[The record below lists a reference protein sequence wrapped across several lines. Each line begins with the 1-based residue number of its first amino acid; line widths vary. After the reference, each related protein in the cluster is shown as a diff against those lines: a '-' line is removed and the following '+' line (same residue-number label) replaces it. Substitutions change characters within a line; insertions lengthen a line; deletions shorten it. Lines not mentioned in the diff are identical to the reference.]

1 MIDRAH
7 GCSTAYANCELRFA
21 QLEPCGTPIQNQL
34 RTNDLSLE
42 AVQFFMWHSILKSLI
57 SRRTPQIVDWDYGVH
72 ILLMG
77 FWVQCW
83 WLQELIY
90 KCKLTLRIGRSAVL
104 IWLQLTCTAQE
115 QVYLD
120 TADIHQLS
128 DISDEHQRLCTF
140 RGLGNVVAEILA
152 GPHAVASP
160 DLDEAHMR
168 ALIYHDHGNQKFS
181 ARVNTRSAIEAKKD
195 FIQTGFPLE
204 QT

>member
-1 MIDRAH
+1 
-7 GCSTAYANCELRFA
+7 
-21 QLEPCGTPIQNQL
+21 
-34 RTNDLSLE
+34 
-42 AVQFFMWHSILKSLI
+42 
-57 SRRTPQIVDWDYGVH
+57 
-72 ILLMG
+72 
-77 FWVQCW
+77 
-83 WLQELIY
+83 
-90 KCKLTLRIGRSAVL
+90 
-104 IWLQLTCTAQE
+104 
-115 QVYLD
+115 LD

-204 QT
+204 QTQSVENICYSQPNCLILYFGSSHLQGTDISISTDGALGPKGSQTASGKYRYLVGQGGLHNIYISRSPVWDTSGLLAQSGIAAPSGGYRHICPLRYHRRSGSPFRRNSSKRPWPRVHRS

>member
-1 MIDRAH
+1 M
-7 GCSTAYANCELRFA
+7 
-21 QLEPCGTPIQNQL
+21 
-34 RTNDLSLE
+34 
-42 AVQFFMWHSILKSLI
+42 
-57 SRRTPQIVDWDYGVH
+57 
-72 ILLMG
+72 
-77 FWVQCW
+77 
-83 WLQELIY
+83 
-90 KCKLTLRIGRSAVL
+90 
-104 IWLQLTCTAQE
+104 
-115 QVYLD
+115 D

-160 DLDEAHMR
+160 DLDGAHMR

-204 QT
+204 QTQSVETILYSQPNCDSIFWELLTPGHRHIYIYRWVCDFRWSCGSKGIPKGEREI